1 MGHMGVMV
9 ELVDAKG
16 HVAVLRGDA
25 ADAVRNA
32 QPIASIATPEHPLD
46 EAVAPVRALLDEE

>member
-16 HVAVLRGDA
+16 HVAVLR
-25 ADAVRNA
+25 
-32 QPIASIATPEHPLD
+32 IATPEHPLD